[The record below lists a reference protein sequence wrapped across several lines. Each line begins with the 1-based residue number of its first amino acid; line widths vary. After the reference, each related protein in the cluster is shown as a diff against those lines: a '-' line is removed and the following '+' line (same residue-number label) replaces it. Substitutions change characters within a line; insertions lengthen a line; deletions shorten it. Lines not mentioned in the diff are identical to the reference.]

1 MANESTPNQLIG
13 LLESVERRLL
23 ALPDAASP
31 DTSVQSAAD
40 LARRLVEIA
49 IELNK
54 LPVPPMVF
62 MPDSDA
68 APWNF
73 PNSACRQRTLL
84 QGLETNRALEFEP
97 DDHNVGEVFRW
108 DQNDAN
114 TTRRAD
120 ALGILGSSSN
130 DVSPRLEI
138 PLLPREQS
146 ASSNGTILFHGPPLG
161 YCARNIMRIFGTF
174 LAVGL
179 TLYAMNSLSYDSAC
193 GSRDLPAPV
202 ERYDRLW
209 KCAAKLSGNDKLVQ
223 DSPQARAVEWFV
235 TGTGRGIDAPSHCS
249 WDTDFAT
256 LYALIVIRKT
266 LAVQDASWH
275 SSHSNININGNTEVE
290 SLQQVCRDWTRIQC
304 NGRGQLSG
312 LILADANLVGTL
324 PAELSILQDLT
335 TLQVHSNPGVT
346 GSLPA
351 ELSRLTKLEV
361 FMLQQTHLAGTVP
374 SQWGRMTNLQQLLL
388 DDTLL
393 TGTVPIEICRLRKE
407 HALDSLHANC
417 RGDHALIQCS
427 CCTLCK

>member
-1 MANESTPNQLIG
+1 MANELKSKYLIHI
-13 LLESVERRLL
+13 LENVERRLIV
-23 ALPDAASP
+23 LPDAASP

-40 LARRLVEIA
+40 LARRLMEIA

-54 LPVPPMVF
+54 LPVAPLTF
-62 MPDSDA
+62 MLDSDA
-68 APWNF
+68 APLPL
-73 PNSACRQRTLL
+73 PNSASRQRILL
-84 QGLETNRALEFEP
+84 QGPETTMALEFES
-97 DDHNVGEVFRW
+97 DDHNAGEVFRW
-108 DQNDAN
+108 DQHDAN
-114 TTRRAD
+114 TPRRAD
-120 ALGILGSSSN
+120 ALDILGSSSD
-130 DVSPRLEI
+130 DVSARQEI

-146 ASSNGTILFHGPPLG
+146 TSSNGSVLVHGPPLE
-161 YCARNIMRIFGTF
+161 YCARNIIRMFGTL

-179 TLYAMNSLSYDSAC
+179 VLYVMTKLSYESDC
-193 GSRDLPAPV
+193 GSRNLPAPV
-202 ERYDRLW
+202 ERYHTLW
-209 KCAAKLSGNDKLVQ
+209 QCAAKLSGNDKLVR

-235 TGTGRGIDAPSHCS
+235 MGTGRGMDAPSHCS

-256 LYALIVIRKT
+256 LYALIVIRET

-275 SSHSNININGNTEVE
+275 SSHSNININGNTDVR
-290 SLQQVCRDWTRIQC
+290 SLQEVCRDWTRIQC
-304 NGRGQLSG
+304 NERGQLFG
-312 LILADANLVGTL
+312 LILADANLLGTL
-324 PAELSILQDLT
+324 PAELSILQHLT

-346 GSLPA
+346 GSLPP

-393 TGTVPIEICRLRKE
+393 TGAVPTEICRLRKE

-427 CCTLCK
+427 CCTQCK